1 MLSGSSASSRGV
13 GCVFKFLNFLI
24 SRKAFLRLQQI
35 LSKKKY
41 LSGDRAYLLWSAV
54 SANICFLIGDYPRPK
69 SHGPGALSSFAK
81 NSEN

>member
-1 MLSGSSASSRGV
+1 MVATTIFFKYV
-13 GCVFKFLNFLI
+13 VFRVRVSMDKQTLLGN
-24 SRKAFLRLQQI
+24 
-35 LSKKKY
+35 KY

>member
-1 MLSGSSASSRGV
+1 MTAALGSLGGSKQDRILGFEEALSR
-13 GCVFKFLNFLI
+13 
-24 SRKAFLRLQQI
+24 
-35 LSKKKY
+35 KKY